1 MTFDAEEEMPT
12 DCYDTLP
19 FYDLPDWINMRI
31 SIAGKICF
39 VLLLLFSGVLL
50 GTTTYQTKREQQSV
64 LALADAKARMVI
76 QDYLLGINQPS
87 ASPVSPPDFQQDG
100 VQIRF
105 IANNSKPLAT
115 RPNSQSNAEV
125 ISHHSG
131 NVLRLTLPVY
141 AIPMSDHSS
150 YFTLHSSSTA
160 VFVGT
165 LELQTDITSSMAKVE
180 EDIFWMA
187 LILCF
192 CFGAALL
199 LALTIIRQQIV
210 SPLKSLQH
218 ALERATDL
226 GDFTTRLPLER
237 HDEISQLNDSFNQ
250 LMIVLDKS
258 SHSRN

>member
-1 MTFDAEEEMPT
+1 MIRFLSTT
-12 DCYDTLP
+12 
-19 FYDLPDWINMRI
+19 LPDWINMRI

-50 GTTTYQTKREQQSV
+50 GTTTYQAKRDQQSV
-64 LALADAKARMVI
+64 VALFDARARMAM
-76 QDYLLGINQPS
+76 QDYLLRINQP
-87 ASPVSPPDFQQDG
+87 ATIPANFPHFQQDAL
-100 VQIRF
+100 QIHF
-105 IANNSKPLAT
+105 IARDTKTQVSTPTKK
-115 RPNSQSNAEV
+115 QDAEV
-125 ISHHSG
+125 ITEQAREI
-131 NVLRLTLPVY
+131 LRLSLPVY
-141 AIPMSDHSS
+141 AMTMPGHRP
-150 YFTLHSSSTA
+150 YFSLQSSSASA
-160 VFVGT
+160 VVGT
-165 LELQTDITSSMAKVE
+165 LELQTDITSPMAKVE

-187 LILCF
+187 LILCL

-199 LALTIIRQQIV
+199 LALTIIRRQIV
-210 SPLKSLQH
+210 APLKSLQY

>member
-1 MTFDAEEEMPT
+1 MPT
-12 DCYDTLP
+12 GCYDTLP
-19 FYDLPDWINMRI
+19 LYELPDWINMRI

-64 LALADAKARMVI
+64 LALADAKARMVM
-76 QDYLLGINQPS
+76 QDYLLGINQPAAIA
-87 ASPVSPPDFQQDG
+87 ASLPHFQQNG

-105 IANNSKPLAT
+105 IAHDNPTQAT
-115 RPNSQSNAEV
+115 TQNEKQDAEV
-125 ISHHSG
+125 ITHQAREI
-131 NVLRLTLPVY
+131 LRLTLPVY
-141 AIPMSDHSS
+141 AIPMPGHSS

-160 VFVGT
+160 VFVGM

-210 SPLKSLQH
+210 SPLQSLQH

-250 LMIVLDKS
+250 LMITLDKS
-258 SHSRN
+258 SHLRN

>member
-12 DCYDTLP
+12 DCYDTHPL
-19 FYDLPDWINMRI
+19 YDLPDWINMRI

-64 LALADAKARMVI
+64 LALADAKARMVM
-76 QDYLLGINQPS
+76 QGYLLGINQPS
-87 ASPVSPPDFQQDG
+87 ASSVTPLDFQQDG
-100 VQIRF
+100 IQIRF
-105 IANNSKPLAT
+105 IANSTEPLAT
-115 RPNSQSNAEV
+115 RPDSQSNADV

-131 NVLRLTLPVY
+131 NVLRLRLPVY
-141 AIPMSDHSS
+141 AIPMSDHRS
-150 YFTLHSSSTA
+150 YFMLHSSSTA

-210 SPLKSLQH
+210 SPLQALQN

-250 LMIVLDKS
+250 LMSTLDKS

>member
-1 MTFDAEEEMPT
+1 MPFDAEEEILT
-12 DCYDTLP
+12 GCYDTLHL
-19 FYDLPDWINMRI
+19 YDLPDWINMRI

-64 LALADAKARMVI
+64 LALADAKARMVM

-87 ASPVSPPDFQQDG
+87 ASHAPHDFQQDG
-100 VQIRF
+100 IQIRF
-105 IANNSKPLAT
+105 IANSTEPLAT
-115 RPNSQSNAEV
+115 RPNSQSNANV
-125 ISHHSG
+125 ILHHTG
-131 NVLRLTLPVY
+131 NILRLTLPIY
-141 AIPMSDHSS
+141 AISMPDHSS
-150 YFTLHSSSTA
+150 YFTLQPTSRAS
-160 VFVGT
+160 FVGT

-187 LILCF
+187 LILCL

-210 SPLKSLQH
+210 SPLQSLQY